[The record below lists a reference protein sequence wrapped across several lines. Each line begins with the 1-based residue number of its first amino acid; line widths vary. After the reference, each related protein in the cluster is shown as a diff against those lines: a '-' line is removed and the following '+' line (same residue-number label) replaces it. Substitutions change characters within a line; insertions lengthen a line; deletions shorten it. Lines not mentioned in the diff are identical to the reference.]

1 MKKTLLLNCSLL
13 FTLSVFTT
21 GVLNAQMLGTD
32 AYMKGNYVELGI
44 SGLGG
49 FEGDSISSTPP
60 AGMHYRSST
69 GFFGF
74 VANPQLNFWA
84 TYDGDFFTPGTPE
97 NGWGIEIDSAAGAN
111 SIGNNCVYLNQIPGA
126 ITEWSYASSLITCDW
141 EANYTSATDLHLKID
156 YQLQDTALFYITTVS
171 ITNNTASP
179 VADLYYYRNLDPDNN
194 EEISG
199 DFTTTNTIV
208 DQISTGTVT
217 QVQATSIL
225 PATQPMSYFSFLAID
240 SGWVAGYGGFSNRDA
255 SDMYNGVGFT
265 QTIGATNF
273 ADEAIYIAHK
283 VPTLAL
289 GVTHTFKFASIFA
302 SSAVGAATTAL
313 NLSTTST
320 HDLGILENSAKTY
333 PNPFADYT
341 TISIGKSVLLSNA
354 EIHIYDV
361 IGKEVKVISDIQS
374 HELTIGRDGFTHGL
388 SFSPLLPP
396 GAALATGKLLLK

>member
-1 MKKTLLLNCSLL
+1 MKKTLLLNCLL
-13 FTLSVFTT
+13 FSLSVLKTE
-21 GVLNAQMLGTD
+21 VSNAQMVGAD

-49 FEGDSISSTPP
+49 FEGDSISSVPP

-97 NGWGIEIDSAAGAN
+97 NGWGIEIDSSAGIH
-111 SIGNNCVYLNQIPGA
+111 SKGNNCAYLNEIPGA
-126 ITEWSYASSLITCDW
+126 ITTWSYASSLIICDW
-141 EANYTSATDLHLKID
+141 EGDYTTATDLHLKID

-171 ITNNTASP
+171 ITNSTAAP
-179 VADLYYYRNLDPDNN
+179 VTDLYYYRNLDPDNN

-217 QVQATSIL
+217 QVQATSIV

-265 QTIGATNF
+265 QTIGATSL
-273 ADEAIYIAHK
+273 ADEAIYIAYK
-283 VPTLAL
+283 IPPLAP
-289 GVTHTFKFASIFA
+289 GITHTFKFASIFG
-302 SSAVGAATTAL
+302 SSAVGAAATAL

-320 HDLGILENSAKTY
+320 HDLGNIENTVRVY

-341 TISIGKSVLLSNA
+341 TISIGKSVDLSNA
-354 EIHIYDV
+354 EIYIFDV
-361 IGKEVKVISDIQS
+361 VGKEVKSISNIQS
-374 HELTIGRDGFTHGL
+374 HEFTIDRSTL
-388 SFSPLLPP
+388 SNGMYFYKLINKGQKIGS
-396 GAALATGKLLLK
+396 GKLIIK